1 MKDQDPNNLLL
12 NVEGLSV
19 AFRGLDRTYVR
30 VIENTSLRIDRGRT
44 VGLVGESG
52 SGKSVTALS
61 ILRLLEEP
69 PARVEGRILLH
80 RGDGQVV
87 DLGRLSPVG
96 RQIRAIRG
104 NEIAMIFQ
112 EPMRAFSPVFTI
124 GHQVAEAVWR
134 HRKVSRAEARRQAM
148 DMLDRVGIADAARRM
163 KQHPHELSGGL
174 RQRCMIAMALAC
186 RPRLLIAD
194 EPTTALDVTIQAQI
208 LELLAELQ
216 EQLNLAI
223 LLITHDLGIVAHNCR
238 TVHVMYMGRIV
249 ERADVRTLFK
259 APKHPYTRKLLQ
271 SIPVPGRGRRQ
282 RLAAIAGTVPDPR
295 NVPPGC
301 PFGPRCDLFA
311 PGLCDCA
318 GEVPATDLGDDHW
331 SRCYKAKEL

>member
-1 MKDQDPNNLLL
+1 MSDADNGNPLLEI
-12 NVEGLSV
+12 EGLTVS
-19 AFRGLDRTYVR
+19 FRGLDRKYVE
-30 VIENTSLRIDRGRT
+30 VVSDTSLAISHGQT

-61 ILRLLEEP
+61 VLRLLAEP
-69 PARVEGRILLH
+69 PARVGGKVLLH
-80 RGDGQVV
+80 RSAEDVV
-87 DLGRLSPVG
+87 DLVALPQNGKR
-96 RQIRAIRG
+96 IRSVRG
-104 NEIAMIFQ
+104 NDIAMIFQ

-124 GHQVAEAVWR
+124 GHQIAEAVGR
-134 HRKVSRAEARRQAM
+134 HRKVSRSEARRQAM
-148 DMLDRVGIADAARRM
+148 EMLDRVGIADAARRM
-163 KQHPHELSGGL
+163 KQHPHELSGGQL
-174 RQRCMIAMALAC
+174 QRCMIAMALAC

-238 TVHVMYMGRIV
+238 TVNVMYMGRIV

-259 APKHPYTRKLLQ
+259 APKHPYTIKLLQ

-282 RLAAIAGTVPDPR
+282 RLAAIAGAVPDPR

-301 PFGPRCDLFA
+301 PFGPRCDLFS
-311 PGLCDCA
+311 PGLCGCP
-318 GEVPATDLGDDHW
+318 GEVPITDLGDDHW